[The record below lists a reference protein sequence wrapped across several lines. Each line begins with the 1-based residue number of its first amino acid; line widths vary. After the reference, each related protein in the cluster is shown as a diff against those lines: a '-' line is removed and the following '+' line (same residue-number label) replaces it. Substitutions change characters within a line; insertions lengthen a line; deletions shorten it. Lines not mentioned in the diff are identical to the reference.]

1 MQYRTFG
8 KLDWRPSA
16 LGFGAMRLPTIGGDA
31 AQIDEPEATRILRY
45 AIDHGVNY
53 VDSAYP
59 YHGGNSEILLGR
71 ALQDGYRE
79 RIKLATKMPAWLVKE
94 SADFDRYLD
103 EQLARLQTASIDFY
117 LLHGLRTERWQAVR
131 DLGVREWAERKMA
144 EGKIGR
150 LGFSFHDSFEVFSQI
165 LDEYDG
171 WAMCQIQYNYMDEQ
185 HQAGVRGLHLAAEKG
200 LAVVVMEPLRGGL
213 LAGPP
218 PESVQTLWA
227 SAPVQRTP
235 ADWALQWL
243 WDQPEVSV
251 CLSGMS
257 TMQQVEENLASAER
271 SGLAPLTESELALV
285 SRVRDQY
292 SALTPIPCTDCK
304 YCQPCPNKVAIPRIF
319 DLYNMAMIYNAPDRA
334 RRAYEH
340 WLREEERANCCLE
353 CGECESKCP
362 QGIEIIEWLGKAD
375 RYLTAEKS

>member
-8 KLDWRPSA
+8 RLDWQPSA
-16 LGFGAMRLPTIGGDA
+16 LGFGAMRLPTIGGDS
-31 AQIDEPEATRILRY
+31 AQIDEPEATRIIRY

-59 YHGGNSEILLGR
+59 YHGGNSEIFLGR
-71 ALQDGYRE
+71 ALKDGYRE
-79 RIKLATKMPAWLVKE
+79 RIKLATKMPCWLVN
-94 SADFDRYLD
+94 SADDFDRYLD

-117 LLHGLRTERWQAVR
+117 LLHGLRADRWQTVR
-131 DLGVREWAERKMA
+131 DLGVREWAERKIA
-144 EGKIGR
+144 EGKFR
-150 LGFSFHDSFEVFSQI
+150 HLGFSFHDSFEVFSQI
-165 LDEYDG
+165 LDGYDG

-185 HQAGVRGLHLAAEKG
+185 HQAGVRGLHLAAKKG

-218 PESVQTLWA
+218 PENVQALWA
-227 SAPVQRTP
+227 SASIQRTP

-251 CLSGMS
+251 ALSGMS
-257 TMQQVEENLASAER
+257 TMQQVQENLVSAER
-271 SGLAPLTESELALV
+271 SGLAPLTESELALIGQ
-285 SRVRDQY
+285 VRDQY

-319 DLYNMAMIYNAPDRA
+319 DLYNTAMIYNAPDRA
-334 RRAYEH
+334 RRAYEQ
-340 WLREEERANCCLE
+340 WVREEERANCCLE

-375 RYLTAEKS
+375 RYLVSEKS

>member
-1 MQYRTFG
+1 MTIPRIFDLYNQ
-8 KLDWRPSA
+8 
-16 LGFGAMRLPTIGGDA
+16 AMMFAAPEYARNAYANWVPEAERDDRCLECGECEAKCPQGYAIIEWLEKADA
-31 AQIDEPEATRILRY
+31 HHPIAQIDEPEATRIIRH

-59 YHGGNSEILLGR
+59 YHGGNSEKFLGR

-117 LLHGLRTERWQAVR
+117 LLHGLRAERWQTVR

-144 EGKIGR
+144 EGRIGR

-185 HQAGVRGLHLAAEKG
+185 HQAGVRGLRLAAEKG

-218 PESVQTLWA
+218 PESVQALWA

-243 WDQPEVSV
+243 W
-251 CLSGMS
+251 
-257 TMQQVEENLASAER
+257 N
-271 SGLAPLTESELALV
+271 
-285 SRVRDQY
+285 
-292 SALTPIPCTDCK
+292 
-304 YCQPCPNKVAIPRIF
+304 
-319 DLYNMAMIYNAPDRA
+319 
-334 RRAYEH
+334 H
-340 WLREEERANCCLE
+340 
-353 CGECESKCP
+353 
-362 QGIEIIEWLGKAD
+362 
-375 RYLTAEKS
+375 